1 MVRIQWLRIEQIV
14 LPVRECSNL
23 SLRLG
28 GKFSYSRCGAQRNQ
42 FRNVRVV
49 TQGHTGKAAGVS
61 AERTHLLALPAQNLP
76 RSSDAGALLKRQS
89 TRNVSDARLQR
100 ATYAPL
106 PLARTLLQKRRGKQ
120 ARHKAPGADA
130 DRSTLGSTG
139 AERIM
144 LVMARSAS
152 SPDGGVLTSVRVA
165 MATDVAS
172 KGMDFPNIQH
182 VINYDMPD
190 DIENYVHRIGRTGRG
205 KAVGV
210 ATTMINSKASFP

>member
-61 AERTHLLALPAQNLP
+61 AERTHLLARLAHDLP

-89 TRNVSDARLQR
+89 TRHVRRQTPKRHIR
-100 ATYAPL
+100 AA
-106 PLARTLLQKRRGKQ
+106 
-120 ARHKAPGADA
+120 APGPDA
-130 DRSTLGSTG
+130 AAEQAQETG
-139 AERIM
+139 QAQGTW
-144 LVMARSAS
+144 S
-152 SPDGGVLTSVRVA
+152 
-165 MATDVAS
+165 
-172 KGMDFPNIQH
+172 
-182 VINYDMPD
+182 
-190 DIENYVHRIGRTGRG
+190 
-205 KAVGV
+205 
-210 ATTMINSKASFP
+210 